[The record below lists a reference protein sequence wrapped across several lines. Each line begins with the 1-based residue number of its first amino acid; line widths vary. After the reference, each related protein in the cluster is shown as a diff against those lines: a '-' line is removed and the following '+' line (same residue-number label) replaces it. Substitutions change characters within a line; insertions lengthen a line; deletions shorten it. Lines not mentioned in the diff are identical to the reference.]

1 MMMSATDRFA
11 LTDLSIAIVGAP
23 MAGGPSTPAL
33 AAAVSNTGGLGFL
46 AGGLISAQQLADD
59 IGAAR
64 KLTSGPIGV
73 NLFVPQ
79 PHLGTPAEFNAF
91 AAALAPET
99 QRYGVP
105 SGEPRRGEDDT
116 VAKVDVVCE
125 LRPEVVSFTFGS
137 PTKAQCRQ
145 LASAGILA
153 VATVTTVREAEIAL
167 LCGTDAVVA
176 QGPCAGGHRATF
188 DPLAAPADDSLD
200 DLLAA
205 LIFGIDCPVVAAG
218 GLATADDVQRVRDI
232 GATATQ
238 IGTALLLADEAG
250 THPVH
255 RAALCDPQFEQTA
268 VTCAFTG
275 RRARALRNRFIDDH
289 EQDAMF
295 GFPEVAM
302 MTGPIQAAALK
313 IGDPHGVALWAG
325 AEFSRA
331 KTGPAADIVRELTE
345 EGIRQ

>member
-1 MMMSATDRFA
+1 MSATDRFA
-11 LTDLSIAIVGAP
+11 LADLTIRIVGAP

-33 AAAVSNTGGLGFL
+33 AAAVSNAGGLGFL

-59 IGAAR
+59 IVAAR

-79 PHLGTPAEFNAF
+79 PYSATAAAFNAF
-91 AAALAPET
+91 AAALTRET
-99 QRYGVP
+99 ERYGVP
-105 SGEPRRGEDDT
+105 SGEPRRGEDDS
-116 VAKVDVVCE
+116 VAKLDVVCE

-137 PTKAQCRQ
+137 PTKVQCRQ
-145 LASAGILA
+145 LTSSGILA
-153 VATVTTVREAEIAL
+153 VATVTSIGEAEIAL
-167 LCGTDAVVA
+167 LSGVDAVVA

-188 DPLAAPADDSLD
+188 DPLAAPADDPLD

-205 LIFGIDCPVVAAG
+205 LTFGVDCPIVATG
-218 GLATADDVQRVRDI
+218 GLATASDVQRVRSR
-232 GATATQ
+232 GAIAAQ
-238 IGTALLLADEAG
+238 LGTALLLADEAG

-255 RAALCDPQFEQTA
+255 RAALCDAQFDQTA
-268 VTCAFTG
+268 VTRAFTG
-275 RRARALRNRFIDDH
+275 RYARALRNRFIEEH

-325 AEFSRA
+325 AAFKHA
-331 KTGPAADIVRELTE
+331 KAGSAVDIVREL
-345 EGIRQ
+345 G